1 MARVPSIRGQQLLVT
16 GACGFIGSA
25 LIRRLVS
32 RGAQVRALTAAPWEP
47 PRSVPRQVRGVRC
60 DVTNLG
66 AIAALARDVD
76 TVVHLAGP
84 ASVTASFGS
93 SRYYVRTHVL
103 GTATLLEVCR
113 RYGIRRMV
121 YISSAEVYGRPG
133 TARVA
138 EDASLRPR
146 SPYAAAKVGAEKL
159 VEAFSSAFGL
169 DSVILR
175 PFAVYGPGISSE
187 SLIGTV
193 IRQTRRGRATVL
205 RDLRP
210 VRDFCHVGDVADAI
224 VRACTATLP
233 RLTVL
238 NVGTGQGTS
247 VAQMARRI
255 ARLRGRRIPVRGRS
269 AELVSAGD
277 AVDRLVADPRRA
289 ERLLGWRA
297 RTPLGAGL
305 EETIRWMDAR

>member
-1 MARVPSIRGQQLLVT
+1 MARVPSIRGQRLLVT

-25 LIRRLVS
+25 LLRRLVS
-32 RGAQVRALTAAPWEP
+32 HGADVRALTGPPWEP
-47 PRSVPRQVRGVRC
+47 PRRVPHEVRGVRC
-60 DVTNLG
+60 DVTNLAALG
-66 AIAALARDVD
+66 ALARDVD
-76 TVVHLAGP
+76 IVVHLAGP
-84 ASVTASFGS
+84 ASVTASFDS

-103 GTATLLEVCR
+103 GTATVLEVCR
-113 RYGIRRMV
+113 RHGVRRIV

-133 TARVA
+133 TATVA

-169 DSVILR
+169 ESVILR
-175 PFAVYGPGISSE
+175 PFAVYGPGLSSQ

-193 IRQTRRGRATVL
+193 IRQTRRGRTTLL

-224 VRACTATLP
+224 VRACTAELP
-233 RLTVL
+233 GLTVL
-238 NVGTGQGTS
+238 NVGTGRGTS
-247 VAQMARRI
+247 VAQVARRI
-255 ARLRGRRIPVRGRS
+255 VRLRGRSIVVQCRS
-269 AELVSAGD
+269 AARVPAGV
-277 AVDRLVADPRRA
+277 AVYRLVADPRRA
-289 ERLLGWRA
+289 HRVLGWRA

-305 EETIRWMDAR
+305 QETIRWMDAR